1 MAVPPHRVFLNLA
14 LALALLAFIGSGLL
28 GNALHHLV
36 TNVIW
41 RRCVAHLYVFVFEN
55 RLLSA
60 TLLVLATALLRYI
73 HVHLHRVLKK

>member
-1 MAVPPHRVFLNLA
+1 MAVPPQRVFFNMV

-28 GNALHHLV
+28 GNALHHLL

-41 RRCVAHLYVFVFEN
+41 RRCVAHLYIFIYEN
-55 RLLSA
+55 RLLSV

-73 HVHLHRVLKK
+73 HVNLHRVLKK